1 MKRIWTLLLCVILSF
16 PLSACTETNL
26 NQMYIE
32 EAQLTEEE
40 KNIAELLGLNQEYH
54 LYDFSIDDTVKSMR
68 INTYELINGEWQIV
82 AGGGGQAFEDSKGR
96 LALSFDK
103 IADGLRIATQSGH
116 SSGSTSYFNESKN
129 DITGMGCATSTLTDK
144 KEIVYDQEI
153 PLVIQIITSKNEVH
167 SYTVDYFF
175 QPEEYEK
182 YDYEYVY
189 AITILF
195 SQKAVNE
202 LTNLNTWKKK

>member
-1 MKRIWTLLLCVILSF
+1 MKRIWTLLLCAVLSF
-16 PLSACTETNL
+16 SLSACAENNL

-40 KNIAELLGLNQEYH
+40 KNIVELLGLNQEYR

-68 INTYELINGEWQIV
+68 INTYELIDGEWHIV
-82 AGGGGQAFEDSKGR
+82 AGGGGQAFEDSEGR
-96 LALSFDK
+96 LALGFDN
-103 IADGLRIATQSGH
+103 IADGLRIATQSEH
-116 SSGSTSYFNESKN
+116 SSGSTSYFKESKN

-153 PLVIQIITSKNEVH
+153 PLAIQIITSKNEVH
-167 SYTVDYFF
+167 SYVVDYFF

-182 YDYEYVY
+182 HDYEYVY
-189 AITILF
+189 AITVLF

-202 LTNLNTWKKK
+202 LTD